1 MARTN
6 GPFTL
11 RTIAIVACSPADDE
25 ILFIVNA
32 AVLSTVTLNAQILAS
47 DWLSM
52 FLSSIKFFLLKVIP
66 MISLLYFVIV
76 IVVKYCILKKS
87 VVHYQKV

>member
-1 MARTN
+1 MTR
-6 GPFTL
+6 FTL

-52 FLSSIKFFLLKVIP
+52 FLSSIIFFLLKVIP

-76 IVVKYCILKKS
+76 IVVKFCILKKS